1 MQLYVITYLIGS
13 NMSNQIFC
21 YTMYVYKIVST
32 DNAIP
37 SKKEKCSKWNIESL
51 DIYQKDDNDN
61 SAARLAAIY
70 LHVIFTSDIW
80 ID

>member
-37 SKKEKCSKWNIESL
+37 SKKEKSCKWNRESL
-51 DIYQKDDNDN
+51 DIYQKDDNDDTC
-61 SAARLAAIY
+61 L
-70 LHVIFTSDIW
+70 
-80 ID
+80 